1 MLHRLID
8 FAAEPIPMRRWYGRE
23 ILHMGLLQNS
33 QEDYCREEYD
43 KGKRVVSS
51 SRGLE
56 NEVLDPSY
64 MLLQSF
70 SEFYATKEMCKPY
83 FPEKC
88 TVQRSLGSAG
98 YTKPQ
103 NLQKTKITEH
113 RKRPT
118 QSSKCPGG
126 SSILEHRSPNAVNE
140 SRMIPMT
147 HLCDP
152 ALDPSWKSE
161 DVYHSVGIHGYQ
173 RFGDENAYK

>member
-1 MLHRLID
+1 M
-8 FAAEPIPMRRWYGRE
+8 
-23 ILHMGLLQNS
+23 
-33 QEDYCREEYD
+33 
-43 KGKRVVSS
+43 KTTSS
-51 SRGLE
+51 SR
-56 NEVLDPSY
+56 VIS
-64 MLLQSF
+64 
-70 SEFYATKEMCKPY
+70 TKSMANMSRGNCSKPY
-83 FPEKC
+83 FSEKC

-140 SRMIPMT
+140 SLMIPMT

-152 ALDPSWKSE
+152 ALDPSWKCSE
-161 DVYHSVGIHGYQ
+161 FCIWDVNNFIHAHPPSRVRRKAYEFS
-173 RFGDENAYK
+173 RLLLNTLKFELVSSGDN